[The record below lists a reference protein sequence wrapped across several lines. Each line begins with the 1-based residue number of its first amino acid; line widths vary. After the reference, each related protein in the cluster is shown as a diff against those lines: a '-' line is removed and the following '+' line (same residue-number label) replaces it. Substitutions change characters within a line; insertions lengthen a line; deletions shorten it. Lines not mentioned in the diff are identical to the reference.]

1 MATRTLNQNAGNQNA
16 GGPRTAVLV
25 GPYTAGKTTLFE
37 SLLHM
42 SGAIPRKGAV
52 AAGTSV
58 GDNGPEARARQTT
71 IEPNIAHTTYL
82 GDHWTLIDA
91 PGSVELTQ
99 DAQACAMIAD
109 IVILVTE
116 GDPDRAVSLAPWLRF
131 LDAQHIPHAIF
142 VNKMDKTSHRLRDV
156 LAAFQL
162 VSPKKLVLREVPL
175 REGDQVV
182 GYVDLV
188 SERAW
193 RFRPNQKSDLVELP
207 DAAVPREREARQ
219 ELLEAIA
226 DYDDAILEQLLEDR
240 VPATADIYAQLA
252 KDVAEETLVPVFFG
266 SAENSNGVRRL
277 WKALRHE
284 TPDVSR
290 AAKRLSVPDST
301 DPGSGSGASFSATVF
316 KTLHQP
322 HAGKLSLARLW
333 HGKASE
339 GMSIGGRRLA
349 GLYRMFGGELQK
361 ASEAVAGDVIA
372 LARLDEL
379 LTGQRIGLDGKGI
392 ETAGWPLAPQPTYTL
407 AMQPADRKDE
417 VKLTAGLHKLIDE
430 DPSLSISHDGD
441 TGQLLLHGQG
451 DIHLAIAVERMK
463 SRFNVAVVTA
473 PPRVGYKE
481 TIRKPVRQHAR
492 HKRQTGGHGQFGDV
506 HIEVRPQPRGA
517 GYAFENKV
525 VGGAIPKNYIPAVDL
540 GIRDA
545 LSKGPLGFPVVDVA
559 VALVDGT
566 YHAVD
571 SSDQAFRTTGWL
583 AMQEALPKCDPV
595 LLEPI
600 LELKIQIP
608 NGFTAKVHG
617 IVSGRRG
624 QIVGLAARDG
634 WPGWDEMSCRMPAS
648 ETLDLATELRS
659 ATLGVGTFTTRFDHL
674 QEVTGKLADRIVEE
688 RKRAIAA

>member
-1 MATRTLNQNAGNQNA
+1 MATHLPNTPTPGTATGA
-16 GGPRTAVLV
+16 GPRTAVLV
-25 GPYTAGKTTLFE
+25 GPYTSGKTTLFE
-37 SLLHM
+37 ALLHM

-52 AAGTSV
+52 AAGTCV
-58 GDNGPEARARQTT
+58 GDSGPEARARQTT
-71 IEPNIAHTTYL
+71 VEPNVAHTNYL
-82 GDHWTLIDA
+82 GDAWTLIDA

-99 DAQACAMIAD
+99 DALACAMIAD
-109 IVILVTE
+109 IVVLVSE
-116 GDPDRAVSLAPWLRF
+116 GDPDRAVALAPWLRF
-131 LDAQHIPHAIF
+131 LDAQKIPHVIF
-142 VNKMDKTSHRLRDV
+142 VNKMDKASHRLRDV

-162 VSPKKLVLREVPL
+162 VGPKKLVLREVPI
-175 REGDQVV
+175 REGDDIV

-207 DAAVPREREARQ
+207 DTAIPREREARQ

-226 DYDDAILEQLLEDR
+226 DFDDRILEQLLEDR
-240 VPATADIYAQLA
+240 VPATEQIYAQLA
-252 KDVAEETLVPVFFG
+252 RDVAEEALVPVFFG

-284 TPDVSR
+284 TPAVGH
-290 AAKRLSVPDST
+290 AAARLHVGDAQ
-301 DPGSGSGASFSATVF
+301 GGFSGTVF

-322 HAGKLSLARLW
+322 HAGKLSLLRLW
-333 HGKASE
+333 HGE
-339 GMSIGGRRLA
+339 VQDGMSIGGRRLA
-349 GLYRMFGGELQK
+349 GLYRLFGGELQK
-361 ASEAVAGDVIA
+361 ASEAQAGDVVA
-372 LARLDEL
+372 LARLDDL
-379 LTGQRIGLDGKGI
+379 VTGQLVSADGKGI
-392 ETAGWPLAPQPTYTL
+392 DMAGWPLAPQPTFTL

-463 SRFNVAVVTA
+463 SRFNVAVTTA

-481 TIRKPVRQHAR
+481 TIRKSVRQHAR
-492 HKRQTGGHGQFGDV
+492 HKRQSGGHGQFGDV
-506 HIEVRPQPRGA
+506 HVEVRPQPRGA
-517 GYAFENKV
+517 GYAFENRI

-545 LSKGPLGFPVVDVA
+545 LAKGPLGFPVVDVA

-583 AMQEALPKCDPV
+583 ALQEALPKCEPV

-600 LELKIQIP
+600 LELKIDIP
-608 NGFTAKVHG
+608 NGFTAKVHA
-617 IVSGRRG
+617 IVSARRG
-624 QIVGLAARDG
+624 QIIGLAAREG

-648 ETLDLATELRS
+648 EALDLATELRS
-659 ATLGVGTFTTRFDHL
+659 ATLGVGTFTMRFDHL
-674 QEVTGKLADRIVEE
+674 QEVTGKLADRIVQE
-688 RKRAIAA
+688 RRRAIAA

>member
-1 MATRTLNQNAGNQNA
+1 MATRRI
-16 GGPRTAVLV
+16 GPRTAVLV

-37 SLLHM
+37 ALLHM

-58 GDNGPEARARQTT
+58 GDGGPEARARQTT
-71 IEPNIAHTTYL
+71 IEPNLAHTTYL
-82 GDHWTLIDA
+82 GDSWTLIDA
-91 PGSVELTQ
+91 PGSVELGQ

-109 IVILVTE
+109 IVVLVAE
-116 GDPDRAVSLAPWLRF
+116 GDPDRAVALAPWLRF
-131 LDAQHIPHAIF
+131 LDAQRIPHAIF
-142 VNKMDKTSHRLRDV
+142 INKMDKAAHRLRDV
-156 LAAFQL
+156 LAALQL
-162 VSPKKLVLREVPL
+162 VAPKKLVLREVPI

-193 RFRPNQKSDLVELP
+193 RFRPNQKSDLIELP
-207 DAAVPREREARQ
+207 DSALPREREARQ

-226 DYDDAILEQLLEDR
+226 DFDDAILEQLLEDR
-240 VPATADIYAQLA
+240 VPATAEIYAQLA
-252 KDVAEETLVPVFFG
+252 KDVAEEALIPVFFG

-290 AAKRLSVPDST
+290 TAQRLAVPDSQE
-301 DPGSGSGASFSATVF
+301 FSATVF

-349 GLYRMFGGELQK
+349 GLYRAFGSELQK
-361 ASEAVAGDVIA
+361 AGEAVAGEVIA
-372 LARLDEL
+372 LARLDDL
-379 LTGQRIGLDGKGI
+379 LTGQRIGPDGRGV
-392 ETAGWPLAPQPTYTL
+392 ETETWPSPPQPTYTL
-407 AMQPADRKDE
+407 AVQPADRKDE

-481 TIRKPVRQHAR
+481 TIRKSAKQHAR

-506 HIEVRPQPRGA
+506 HVEVRPQPRGL

-545 LSKGPLGFPVVDVA
+545 LAKGPLGFPVVDVA

-600 LELKIQIP
+600 LELKIQVP

-674 QEVTGKLADRIVEE
+674 QEVTGKIAERIVEE